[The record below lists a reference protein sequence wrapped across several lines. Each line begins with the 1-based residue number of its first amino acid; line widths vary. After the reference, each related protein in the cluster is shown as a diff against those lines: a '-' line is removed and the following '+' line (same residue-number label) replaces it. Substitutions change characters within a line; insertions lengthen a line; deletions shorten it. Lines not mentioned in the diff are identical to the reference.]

1 MNKKSL
7 IITLI
12 AAMTLFAGCGE
23 SESAMIPTEEAKII
37 ALEHANQTNDQVTFI
52 RSEIDRDNG
61 KINYDVEFYT
71 ADGLEFDYE
80 IDPYSGEILNYDYE
94 LEMLYD

>member
-37 ALEHANQTNDQVTFI
+37 ALEHANQTNDRVTFI
-52 RSEIDRDNG
+52 RSEIDKDNG
-61 KINYDVEFYT
+61 KFNYDVEFYT

-80 IDPYSGEILNYDYE
+80 IDPYSGEILDYDYE